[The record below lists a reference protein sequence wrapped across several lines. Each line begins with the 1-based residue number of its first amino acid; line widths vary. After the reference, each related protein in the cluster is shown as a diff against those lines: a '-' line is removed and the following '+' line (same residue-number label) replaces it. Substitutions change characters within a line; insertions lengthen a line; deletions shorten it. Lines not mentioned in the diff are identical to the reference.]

1 MYNSALSFTSI
12 GVNVDQE
19 VTGTSGVYTFR
30 IHGEMYH
37 RIGTLLPNSE
47 TPPQF
52 AQIYIYDTD
61 HELQNRSNATPNFNL
76 DSTILAELQQM
87 LHDINPYVNIF
98 RQAGNLLKQNPLL
111 DLKLIIT
118 NNRTKDSRRYNTPS
132 ASEVAAIM
140 IGDGQET
147 ENQNRD
153 IILQPHEGSIQRIS
167 EIHRAYT
174 PLHYV
179 LMFPRGE
186 DGWHPNISI
195 HNDLM
200 RGEDGWHPN
209 IPHNDEVFDDEGEAN
224 ILSKCISAMN
234 YFAYRLQVGRP
245 NEPVTL
251 HYYGRLF
258 QQWIVDMY
266 TVMEQ
271 TRLNY
276 LRFNQKQIRAELYN
290 GLQDAMY
297 SGDSTTNVGQRII
310 LPSSFTGGPR
320 QMHKLYQDGMAIVRV
335 FGKPDLFITV
345 TCNPNWPEIKEALL
359 PGQTA
364 QDRPELISRVFNMKL
379 KAIFNDFLKEN
390 IFGKVLAYL
399 YTIEF
404 QKRGLPHAHILLILN
419 RSYKPKTAADY
430 DTIVS
435 AEIPDKNRDPNTYKT
450 VVQSMIHGPCGI
462 HKSNA
467 PCMKDGKCSK
477 KYPRNFQE
485 NTTENEDGY
494 PIYRRRNNGRTV
506 EVNKIQLDNRWV
518 VPYNPYLTTKYD
530 CHINVEICS
539 SITAI
544 KYLFKYIYKGHN
556 HATVKIEKNAQEQ
569 TKSINEI
576 CLYLDTRY
584 VLTLEVIWR
593 LFYYWLHDRKS
604 DVIQLQVH
612 LSG

>member
-1 MYNSALSFTSI
+1 MNSEDLREHQRILQAERQQRCRERKRQNRQENTAPPKRTKAITDEIHEESLVPKARVYPWTSLGLYHHTLGNMSYKCRKCGAMMWLDEKINKSAKFPEFSICCAKGKVILPPLQKLPSPLDILLTGNDSRSRLFKQNIRRYNSALSFTSI

-61 HELQNRSNATPNFNL
+61 HELQNRSSATPNFNL

-98 RQAGNLLKQNPLL
+98 RQAGNLLRHNPSL
-111 DLKLIIT
+111 DLKLVIT
-118 NNRTKDSRRYNTPS
+118 NNRTKDSRRYNTPT

-153 IILQPHEGSIQRIS
+153 IILQPHEGGIQRIS

-186 DGWHPNISI
+186 DRWYPNIPI
-195 HNDLM
+195 YNELM
-200 RGEDGWHPN
+200 LPRGEWHPN
-209 IPHNDEVFDDEGEAN
+209 IPHNDEILEINDEDEAN
-224 ILSKCISAMN
+224 ISSKCISAMN

-245 NEPVTL
+245 NESVTL

-320 QMHKLYQDGMAIVRV
+320 QMHKLYQDGMAIV
-335 FGKPDLFITV
+335 
-345 TCNPNWPEIKEALL
+345 
-359 PGQTA
+359 
-364 QDRPELISRVFNMKL
+364 
-379 KAIFNDFLKEN
+379 
-390 IFGKVLAYL
+390 
-399 YTIEF
+399 
-404 QKRGLPHAHILLILN
+404 
-419 RSYKPKTAADY
+419 
-430 DTIVS
+430 
-435 AEIPDKNRDPNTYKT
+435 
-450 VVQSMIHGPCGI
+450 
-462 HKSNA
+462 
-467 PCMKDGKCSK
+467 
-477 KYPRNFQE
+477 
-485 NTTENEDGY
+485 
-494 PIYRRRNNGRTV
+494 
-506 EVNKIQLDNRWV
+506 
-518 VPYNPYLTTKYD
+518 
-530 CHINVEICS
+530 
-539 SITAI
+539 
-544 KYLFKYIYKGHN
+544 
-556 HATVKIEKNAQEQ
+556 
-569 TKSINEI
+569 
-576 CLYLDTRY
+576 
-584 VLTLEVIWR
+584 
-593 LFYYWLHDRKS
+593 
-604 DVIQLQVH
+604 
-612 LSG
+612 